1 VPHVDPEVIALI
13 ALGEN
18 AGSADDR
25 DHLAECG
32 HCQREL
38 HSMTAVVG
46 TARRGTG
53 EERLVSPPA
62 ELWSRI
68 ASHPEVG
75 SAERAPGS
83 LGEQVPRPAG
93 IGTGRWAPGPRAWRR
108 RPIVVAVAGVLAGAL
123 LALGGVAIV
132 HLKHEP
138 PAAHV
143 VARIP
148 LHPLPQFPQWR
159 TASGNAVMENGSG
172 GLRLRVTVHAPSRPG
187 FFEVWLLARN
197 GVSMISLG
205 DLNHHQTGEFTMPP
219 GVDLGNYSRVDVSLQ
234 PFNGS
239 TAHSKESV
247 VRGALP
253 S

>member
-1 VPHVDPEVIALI
+1 VPHVDPEVVALI

-25 DHLAECG
+25 AHLAGCE
-32 HCQREL
+32 HCQHEL
-38 HSMTAVVG
+38 HSMAAVVG
-46 TARRGTG
+46 TARRGGG
-53 EERLVSPPA
+53 EEELAAPPV

-68 ASHPEVG
+68 ASHAAVDGPQAAASVSEQPPQPA
-75 SAERAPGS
+75 SARG
-83 LGEQVPRPAG
+83 GPRL
-93 IGTGRWAPGPRAWRR
+93 RGPRAWRR
-108 RPIVVAVAGVLAGAL
+108 WPIAAAVAGVLAGVL

-132 HLKHEP
+132 HFKHGP

-143 VARIP
+143 VAQIP

-159 TASGNAVMENGSG
+159 TASGNAVMENGPG

-205 DLNHHQTGEFTMPP
+205 DLNDRQTGEFTMPP
-219 GVDLGNYSRVDVSLQ
+219 GVNLGNYSRVDVSLQ

-253 S
+253 G